1 MGLIM
6 SEKDE
11 IIMSLVH
18 YFITEENYTPIVV
31 KGVKDEI
38 WLENMEGPYKV
49 VRINSNHIHNL
60 EQLEFDILK
69 TKSVLKQIKKKTF
82 SMSMNILNIFLDIN
96 ELPENKVKNMDN
108 IYIDSLKNVPKNKVL
123 TSAFK
128 KITTD
133 LSTDQIDI
141 EEIIKKTE
149 DVNIKTQ
156 KKNKVYEDIFKPK
169 TPIITNII
177 ILTCILYFVL
187 MLFNTKGNLSAA
199 NLLKY
204 GANYQA
210 YIQAGE
216 WYRLFSCIFIHASIL
231 HLLLNMYALKIIGS
245 QIESFLGKIRFIIV
259 FIISGLIGSLFSAIL
274 TKSVSVGASGA
285 IFGILGSLLY
295 FSYHYRLLLGSSLK
309 YEILPVV
316 IFNLGIG
323 LFIPG
328 VDIWAHIGGLVGGI
342 FATMAVGVP
351 GKINKRSIINGTIC
365 TFMLIAFLSYLLF
378 YYI

>member
-1 MGLIM
+1 MGLVM

-11 IIMSLVH
+11 IIMSLPH

-38 WLENMEGPYKV
+38 WLENMDGPYKV
-49 VRINSNHIHNL
+49 VRINSNHIHNM
-60 EQLEFDILK
+60 EQLEYDILK
-69 TKSVLKQIKKKTF
+69 TKGVLKQIKKKTF

-96 ELPENKVKNMDN
+96 ELPDSNIKNMDN

-128 KITTD
+128 KIKSN
-133 LSTDQIDI
+133 LSTDAIDL
-141 EEIIKKTE
+141 EQIIKKTE
-149 DVNIKTQ
+149 DVNDTTQ
-156 KKNKVYEDIFKPK
+156 KKNKIYEDIFKPK
-169 TPIITNII
+169 KAIVTNAI
-177 ILTCILYFVL
+177 ILACVLYFIL
-187 MLFNTKGNLSAA
+187 MVFNTNGNLSAN

-204 GANYQA
+204 GANYQG
-210 YIQAGE
+210 YVQSGE
-216 WYRLFSCIFIHASIL
+216 WYRLFSCIFVHASIL
-231 HLLLNMYALKIIGS
+231 HLLLNMYAFKIIGS
-245 QIESFLGKIRFIIV
+245 QVESFLGKIKFIVV
-259 FIISGLIGSLFSAIL
+259 FIVSGLIGSLFSAIL

-285 IFGILGSLLY
+285 IFGVLGSLLY
-295 FSYHYRLLLGSSLK
+295 FAYHYRLILGNSLK

-316 IFNLGIG
+316 IFNLLIG

-328 VDIWAHIGGLVGGI
+328 VDVWAHIGGLVGGI

-365 TFMLIAFLSYLLF
+365 TMLLIGFLSYLLF

>member
-177 ILTCILYFVL
+177 ILTCIIYFVL

-285 IFGILGSLLY
+285 IFGILGSLIY

-365 TFMLIAFLSYLLF
+365 TFLLIAFLSYLLF

>member
-245 QIESFLGKIRFIIV
+245 QIESFLGKIRFVIV

-285 IFGILGSLLY
+285 IFGILGSLIY

-328 VDIWAHIGGLVGGI
+328 VS
-342 FATMAVGVP
+342 
-351 GKINKRSIINGTIC
+351 INII
-365 TFMLIAFLSYLLF
+365 
-378 YYI
+378 

>member
-1 MGLIM
+1 MSLIM

-31 KGVKDEI
+31 KGAKDEI
-38 WLENMEGPYKV
+38 WLENMDGPYKV
-49 VRINSNHIHNL
+49 VRINSNHIHND
-60 EQLEFDILK
+60 EQLEYDILK
-69 TKSVLKQIKKKTF
+69 TKSVLKQIKRKTF
-82 SMSMNILNIFLDIN
+82 SMSVNILNIFLDIN
-96 ELPENKVKNMDN
+96 KMPNNDFKNMDI
-108 IYIDSLKNVPKNKVL
+108 IYIDSLKSVPKNKVL

-128 KITTD
+128 KIKTN
-133 LSTDQIDI
+133 LSTEQIDL
-141 EEIIKKTE
+141 EQIIQKTE

-169 TPIITNII
+169 KPLITNII
-177 ILTCILYFVL
+177 ILTCTLYFIL
-187 MLFNTKGNLSAA
+187 MVFNTNGDLSAL

-204 GANYQA
+204 GANYQS

-216 WYRLFSCIFIHASIL
+216 WYRLFSCIFLHASII

-245 QIESFLGKIRFIIV
+245 QLESYLGKLRYVVV
-259 FIISGLIGSLFSAIL
+259 FIISGLIGSLFSAIF

-285 IFGILGSLLY
+285 IFGVLGSLLY
-295 FSYHYRLLLGSSLK
+295 FAYHYRLILGSSLK

-316 IFNLGIG
+316 LFNLIIG

-328 VDIWAHIGGLVGGI
+328 VDIYAHVGGLIGGI
-342 FATMAVGVP
+342 FTTMAVGVP
-351 GKINKRSIINGTIC
+351 GKVNKRSIINGIIC
-365 TFMLIAFLSYLLF
+365 TFLLIGFLSYILF
-378 YYI
+378 YYM

>member
-245 QIESFLGKIRFIIV
+245 QIESFLGKIRFVIV

-285 IFGILGSLLY
+285 IFGILGSLIY

-365 TFMLIAFLSYLLF
+365 TFLLIAFLSYLLF

>member
-1 MGLIM
+1 MGLVM

-38 WLENMEGPYKV
+38 WLENMEGPYKI
-49 VRINSNHIHNL
+49 VRINSNHIHNN

-69 TKSVLKQIKKKTF
+69 TKSVLKQIKRKTF
-82 SMSMNILNIFLDIN
+82 SMSVSVLNIFLDIN
-96 ELPENKVKNMDN
+96 KLPENNYKNMDM
-108 IYIDSLKNVPKNKVL
+108 IYLDSLKSVPKNKIL

-128 KITTD
+128 KIKTD
-133 LSTDQIDI
+133 LSTEQIDL
-141 EEIIKKTE
+141 EKIIQKTE

-156 KKNKVYEDIFKPK
+156 KKNKIYEDIFKPK
-169 TPIITNII
+169 NPIITNII
-177 ILTCILYFVL
+177 ILTCILYFIL
-187 MLFNTKGNLSAA
+187 MAFNTKGNLTAA
-199 NLLKY
+199 NLVKY
-204 GANYQA
+204 GANYRP
-210 YIQAGE
+210 YIKNGE
-216 WYRLFSCIFIHASIL
+216 WYRLFSCVFVHASIL
-231 HLLLNMYALKIIGS
+231 HLLLNMYAFKIIGS
-245 QIESFLGKIRFIIV
+245 QVESYLGKVKYIIV
-259 FIISGLIGSLFSAIL
+259 FIISGLIGSLFSALL
-274 TKSVSVGASGA
+274 TNSVSVGASGA
-285 IFGILGSLLY
+285 IFGVLGSLLY
-295 FSYHYRLLLGSSLK
+295 FGYHYRLILGNSLMNQ
-309 YEILPVV
+309 ILPVV
-316 IFNLGIG
+316 LFNLIIG

-328 VDIWAHIGGLVGGI
+328 VDIFAHIGGLVGGM

>member
-1 MGLIM
+1 MSLIM

-31 KGVKDEI
+31 KGAKDEI
-38 WLENMEGPYKV
+38 WLENMDGPYKV
-49 VRINSNHIHNL
+49 VRINSNHIHND
-60 EQLEFDILK
+60 EQLEYDILK
-69 TKSVLKQIKKKTF
+69 TKSVLKQIKRKTF
-82 SMSMNILNIFLDIN
+82 SMSVNILNIFLDIN
-96 ELPENKVKNMDN
+96 KMPNNDFKNMDI
-108 IYIDSLKNVPKNKVL
+108 IYIDSLKSVPKNKVL

-128 KITTD
+128 KIKTN
-133 LSTDQIDI
+133 LSTEQIDL
-141 EEIIKKTE
+141 EQIIQKTE

-169 TPIITNII
+169 KPLITNII
-177 ILTCILYFVL
+177 ILTCTLYFIL
-187 MLFNTKGNLSAA
+187 MVFNTNGDLSAL

-204 GANYQA
+204 GANYQS

-216 WYRLFSCIFIHASIL
+216 WYRLFSCIFLHASII

-245 QIESFLGKIRFIIV
+245 QLESYLGKLRYVVV
-259 FIISGLIGSLFSAIL
+259 FIISGLIGSLFSAIF

-285 IFGILGSLLY
+285 IFGVLGSLLY
-295 FSYHYRLLLGSSLK
+295 FAYHYRLILGSSLK

-316 IFNLGIG
+316 LFNLIIG

-328 VDIWAHIGGLVGGI
+328 VDIYAHAGGLIGGI
-342 FATMAVGVP
+342 FTTMAVGVP
-351 GKINKRSIINGTIC
+351 GKVNKRSIINGIIC
-365 TFMLIAFLSYLLF
+365 TFLLIGFLSYILF
-378 YYI
+378 YYM

>member
-96 ELPENKVKNMDN
+96 ELPENNVKNMDN
-108 IYIDSLKNVPKNKVL
+108 IYIDSLKSVPKNKVL

-365 TFMLIAFLSYLLF
+365 TSLLIAFLSYLLF

>member
-96 ELPENKVKNMDN
+96 ELPENKIKNMDN

-245 QIESFLGKIRFIIV
+245 QIESFLGKIRFVIV

-285 IFGILGSLLY
+285 IFGILGSLIY

-365 TFMLIAFLSYLLF
+365 TFLLIAFLSYLLF

>member
-38 WLENMEGPYKV
+38 WLENMDGPYKV
-49 VRINSNHIHNL
+49 VRINSNHIHNK
-60 EQLEFDILK
+60 EQLEYDLLK
-69 TKSVLKQIKKKTF
+69 TKGVLKQIKKKTF
-82 SMSMNILNIFLDIN
+82 SMSVNILNIFLDIN
-96 ELPENKVKNMDN
+96 KLPENNMKNMDN
-108 IYIDSLKNVPKNKVL
+108 IYIESLKSVPENKVL

-128 KITTD
+128 GITTN
-133 LSTDQIDI
+133 LSTEQVDLDQI
-141 EEIIKKTE
+141 IKQTE

-156 KKNKVYEDIFKPK
+156 KKNKIYEDIFKPK

-177 ILTCILYFVL
+177 ILTCVLYFAL
-187 MLFNTKGNLSAA
+187 MLYGTKGNLSAA
-199 NLLKY
+199 NLVKY
-204 GANYQA
+204 GANYQPL
-210 YIQAGE
+210 IKMGE
-216 WYRLFSCIFIHASIL
+216 WYRLFSCMFIHASGL
-231 HLLLNMYALKIIGS
+231 HLLLNMYALKILGS
-245 QIESFLGKIRFIIV
+245 QVESYLGKIRYTVV
-259 FIISGLIGSLFSAIL
+259 FILSGLIGSLFSAIF

-285 IFGILGSLLY
+285 IFGVLGSLLY
-295 FSYHYRLLLGSSLK
+295 FSYHYRIILGTSLK

-316 IFNLGIG
+316 IFNIIIG
-323 LFIPG
+323 LCIPG
-328 VDIWAHIGGLVGGI
+328 VDIWAHIGGLIGGA
-342 FATMAVGVP
+342 FVTMSVGVP

-365 TFMLIAFLSYLLF
+365 TIMLVAFLSYILF

>member
-1 MGLIM
+1 MGLVM

-38 WLENMEGPYKV
+38 WLENMDGPYKV
-49 VRINSNHIHNL
+49 VRINSNHIHNM
-60 EQLEFDILK
+60 EQLEYDILK
-69 TKSVLKQIKKKTF
+69 TKGVLKQIKKKTF

-96 ELPENKVKNMDN
+96 ELPDSNIKNMDN

-128 KITTD
+128 KIKSN
-133 LSTDQIDI
+133 LSTDAIDL
-141 EEIIKKTE
+141 EQIIKKTE
-149 DVNIKTQ
+149 DVNDTTQ
-156 KKNKVYEDIFKPK
+156 KKNKIYEDIFKPK
-169 TPIITNII
+169 KAIVTNAI
-177 ILTCILYFVL
+177 ILACVLYFIL
-187 MLFNTKGNLSAA
+187 MVFNTNGNLSAN

-204 GANYQA
+204 GANYQG
-210 YIQAGE
+210 YVQSGE
-216 WYRLFSCIFIHASIL
+216 WYRLFSCIFVHASIL
-231 HLLLNMYALKIIGS
+231 HLLLNMYAFKIIGS
-245 QIESFLGKIRFIIV
+245 QVESFLGKIKFIVV
-259 FIISGLIGSLFSAIL
+259 FIVSGLIGSLFSAIL

-285 IFGILGSLLY
+285 IFGVLGSLLY
-295 FSYHYRLLLGSSLK
+295 FAYHYRLILGNSLK

-316 IFNLGIG
+316 IFNLLIG

-328 VDIWAHIGGLVGGI
+328 VDVWAHIGGLVGGI

-365 TFMLIAFLSYLLF
+365 TMLLIGFLSYLLF

>member
-210 YIQAGE
+210 YIQTGE

-245 QIESFLGKIRFIIV
+245 QIESFLGKIRFVIV

-285 IFGILGSLLY
+285 IFGILGSLIY

-365 TFMLIAFLSYLLF
+365 TFLLIAFLSYLLF

>member
-231 HLLLNMYALKIIGS
+231 HLLLNMYTLKIIGS
-245 QIESFLGKIRFIIV
+245 QIESFLGKIRFVIV

-285 IFGILGSLLY
+285 IFGILGSLIY

-365 TFMLIAFLSYLLF
+365 TFLLIAFLSYLLF

>member
-210 YIQAGE
+210 YIQTGE

-231 HLLLNMYALKIIGS
+231 HLLLNMYTLKIIGS
-245 QIESFLGKIRFIIV
+245 QIESFLGKIRFVIV

-285 IFGILGSLLY
+285 IFGILGSLIY

-365 TFMLIAFLSYLLF
+365 TFLLIGFLSYLLF

>member
-210 YIQAGE
+210 YIQTGE

-231 HLLLNMYALKIIGS
+231 HLLLNMYTLKIIGS
-245 QIESFLGKIRFIIV
+245 QIESFLGKIRFVIV

-285 IFGILGSLLY
+285 IFGILGSLIY

-365 TFMLIAFLSYLLF
+365 TFLLIAFLSYLLF

>member
-31 KGVKDEI
+31 KGAKDEI
-38 WLENMEGPYKV
+38 WLENMDGPYKV
-49 VRINSNHIHNL
+49 VRINSNHIHND
-60 EQLEFDILK
+60 EQLEYDILK
-69 TKSVLKQIKKKTF
+69 TKSVLKQIKRKTF
-82 SMSMNILNIFLDIN
+82 SMSVNILNIFLDIN
-96 ELPENKVKNMDN
+96 KMPNNDFKNMDI
-108 IYIDSLKNVPKNKVL
+108 IYIDSLKSVPKNKVL

-128 KITTD
+128 KIKTN
-133 LSTDQIDI
+133 LSTEQIDL
-141 EEIIKKTE
+141 EQIIQKTE

-169 TPIITNII
+169 KPLITNII
-177 ILTCILYFVL
+177 ILTCTLYFIL
-187 MLFNTKGNLSAA
+187 MVFNTNGDLSAL

-204 GANYQA
+204 GANYQS

-216 WYRLFSCIFIHASIL
+216 WYRLFSCIFLHASII

-245 QIESFLGKIRFIIV
+245 QLESYLGKLRYVVV
-259 FIISGLIGSLFSAIL
+259 FIISGLIGSLFSAIF

-285 IFGILGSLLY
+285 IFGVLGSLLY
-295 FSYHYRLLLGSSLK
+295 FAYHYRLILGSSLK

-316 IFNLGIG
+316 LFNLIIG

-328 VDIWAHIGGLVGGI
+328 VDIYAHVGGLIGGI
-342 FATMAVGVP
+342 FTTMAVGVP
-351 GKINKRSIINGTIC
+351 GKVNKRSIINGIIC
-365 TFMLIAFLSYLLF
+365 TFLLIGFLSYILF
-378 YYI
+378 YYM

>member
-285 IFGILGSLLY
+285 IFGTLGSLMY